1 MVVITMDKNFELFW
15 NYLYQRDLTDKDQIV
30 KEALRVIRTK
40 KYIENNQ
47 MAPTKIRKDP
57 ENLFQI
63 MKDDIESE
71 NLGYFPGDRDFFF
84 QLFELGK
91 DFNILDFTF
100 ETLKNNRF
108 GTLFSPHYLNN
119 FIFEMIGKEQ
129 VKKILITEAEKILPD
144 LKNIIEKYKKQEI
157 TLTTGNFL
165 MNEIFKTSFIDYK
178 NVKSLYVSIYKKFL
192 IDNKFDYIFSIPA
205 FGYKNSPEDI
215 AYDFISS
222 DMEGRAVENIIEYL
236 NNQGSLCMVVP
247 AKFTFSMGS
256 LSRLRK
262 WINKNFQVNFIYS
275 LPDGTF
281 RPYSGIKTYLLS
293 ISKQK
298 CEKINLANLELEN
311 NKFVIKNKKEV
322 KSEEFK
328 QHNDWRVELIFNED
342 NEIIQAFKR
351 SKVQKVKI
359 KEIAEIFR
367 GKSVLK
373 KDIQPGEYKVL
384 NISDIKEGEINYK
397 NMITIAEDARKILRY
412 ELLPGD
418 VVISCRGTMNKV
430 AVFKSNNHKVIASA
444 NLIIIRPKENI
455 LGDYLKIFLESPV
468 GSTLI
473 KSFQRGSTIMN
484 INPVDI
490 KEIEIPML
498 DLEKQ
503 REIAEHYSEEKKI
516 FRETTEK
523 AHKRWNEQKLFIY
536 NRLWK

>member
-1 MVVITMDKNFELFW
+1 MDKKFEIFW
-15 NYLYQRDLTDKDQIV
+15 NYLYQRDITGKEQII
-30 KEALRVIRTK
+30 KEALRVIRSK
-40 KYIENNQ
+40 KYLENNQ
-47 MAPTKIRKDP
+47 ITSTKIRKDP
-57 ENLFQI
+57 EIFFRI
-63 MKDDIESE
+63 MKENIESE
-71 NLGYFPGDRDFFF
+71 GLGYFPGDRDFFT

-100 ETLKNNRF
+100 ETLKNDRF

-119 FIFEMIGKEQ
+119 FIFEMIGQKQ

-144 LKNIIEKYKKQEI
+144 LKNIIEKYKNQEI
-157 TLTTGNFL
+157 TLTTENFL
-165 MNEIFKTSFIDYK
+165 MNEIFKTSFVDYK
-178 NVKSLYVSIYKKFL
+178 NVKALYVSIYKKFL
-192 IDNKFDYIFSIPA
+192 MDNKFDYIFSIPA
-205 FGYKNSPEDI
+205 FGHKVSPEDI

-222 DMEGRAVENIIEYL
+222 DMEGRVVENIIEYL
-236 NNQGSLCMVVP
+236 SNQGSMCMVVP

-256 LSRLRK
+256 LYRLRK
-262 WINKNFQVNFIYS
+262 WINKNFQLNFIYS
-275 LPDGTF
+275 LPEGTF
-281 RPYSGIKTYLLS
+281 RPYSGMKTFLLS

-298 CEKINLANLELEN
+298 CEKINLANLELED

-328 QHNDWRVELIFNED
+328 QYNDWRLELIFNED
-342 NEIIQAFKR
+342 NKIIQAFKR

-412 ELLPGD
+412 ELKFGD
-418 VVISCRGTMNKV
+418 VLISCRGTMNKV
-430 AVFKSNNHKVIASA
+430 AVFKSNSHKVIASA

-490 KEIEIPML
+490 KEIEIPLL

>member
-1 MVVITMDKNFELFW
+1 MDNKYEIFW
-15 NYLYQRDLTDKDQIV
+15 NYLYRRDITDKEQII

-40 KYIENNQ
+40 KYLGNNQ
-47 MAPTKIRKDP
+47 IDLTKIRKDP

-71 NLGYFPGDRDFFF
+71 NLGYFPGDRDFFA
-84 QLFELGK
+84 QLFDMGK
-91 DFNILDFTF
+91 DFDILDFTF
-100 ETLKNNRF
+100 KTLKIDRF

-119 FIFEMIGKEQ
+119 FVFEMIDQKQ

-144 LKNIIEKYKKQEI
+144 LKNIIEKYKNQEI
-157 TLTTGNFL
+157 TLTTENYL
-165 MNEIFKTSFIDYK
+165 MNEIYKTAFTDYK
-178 NVKSLYVSIYKKFL
+178 NVKALFVSIYKKFL
-192 IDNKFDYIFSIPA
+192 MDNKFDYIFSIPA
-205 FGYKNSPEDI
+205 FGYKNSLEDS

-222 DMEGRAVENIIEYL
+222 DMEGRAVENTIEYL

-256 LSRLRK
+256 LFRLRK

-275 LPDGTF
+275 LPEGTF

-298 CEKINLANLELEN
+298 CEKINLANLELED

-342 NEIIQAFKR
+342 NEIIQAFKK

-384 NISDIKEGEINYK
+384 NISDIEEGEINYK

-412 ELLPGD
+412 ELKSGD

-430 AVFKSNNHKVIASA
+430 TVFKSNSHKVIASA
-444 NLIIIRPKENI
+444 NLIVIRPKENI

-468 GSTLI
+468 GSTFI

-490 KEIEIPML
+490 KEIEIPLL

-503 REIAEHYSEEKKI
+503 KEIAERYSEEKTI
-516 FRETTEK
+516 FKETTEK
-523 AHKRWNEQKLFIY
+523 ANIRWNEQKLFVY
-536 NRLWK
+536 NRLWE

>member
-1 MVVITMDKNFELFW
+1 MDKKFEIFW
-15 NYLYQRDLTDKDQIV
+15 NYLYQRDITGKEQII
-30 KEALRVIRTK
+30 KEALRVVRTK
-40 KYIENNQ
+40 KYLENNQ
-47 MAPTKIRKDP
+47 ISLTKIRKDP

-63 MKDDIESE
+63 MKDDVESE
-71 NLGYFPGDRDFFF
+71 NLGYFPGDRDFFA
-84 QLFELGK
+84 QLFDMGR
-91 DFNILDFTF
+91 DFDILDFTF
-100 ETLKNNRF
+100 ETLKNDRF

-119 FIFEMIGKEQ
+119 FIFEMIGQKQ
-129 VKKILITEAEKILPD
+129 AKKILITEAEKILPD
-144 LKNIIEKYKKQEI
+144 LKNIIEKYKNQEI
-157 TLTTGNFL
+157 TLTTENFL
-165 MNEIFKTSFIDYK
+165 MNEIFKTAFTDCK
-178 NVKSLYVSIYKKFL
+178 NVKALYVSIYKKFL

-205 FGYKNSPEDI
+205 FGYKVSSEDI

-222 DMEGRAVENIIEYL
+222 DMEGRALENIIEYL

-262 WINKNFQVNFIYS
+262 WINKNYQVNFIYS
-275 LPDGTF
+275 LQEGTF

-293 ISKQK
+293 LSKQK
-298 CEKINLANLELEN
+298 CERISLGNLKLKN
-311 NKFVIKNKKEV
+311 NKFTIANKKEI
-322 KSEEFK
+322 KSNEFK
-328 QHNDWRVELIFNED
+328 QRDNWQVELFLSGNNEL
-342 NEIIQAFKR
+342 IQKFYQATTK
-351 SKVQKVKI
+351 KIKI
-359 KEIAEIFR
+359 KEVAEIFR
-367 GKSVLK
+367 GKSVMK
-373 KDIQPGEYKVL
+373 KDIQPGEYKIL
-384 NISDIKEGEINYK
+384 NISDIEEGEINYK

-412 ELLPGD
+412 ELKFGD

-430 AVFKSNNHKVIASA
+430 AVFKSNSHKVIASA
-444 NLIIIRPKENI
+444 NLIVIRPKENM

-503 REIAEHYSEEKKI
+503 REIAEHYSEEKTI
-516 FRETTEK
+516 FKETTEE

>member
-1 MVVITMDKNFELFW
+1 MDKKFEIFW
-15 NYLYQRDLTDKDQIV
+15 NYLYQRDITGKEQII
-30 KEALRVIRTK
+30 KEALRVIRSK
-40 KYIENNQ
+40 KYLENNQ
-47 MAPTKIRKDP
+47 ITSTKIRKDP
-57 ENLFQI
+57 EIFFRI
-63 MKDDIESE
+63 MKENIESE
-71 NLGYFPGDRDFFF
+71 GLGYFPGDRDFFT

-100 ETLKNNRF
+100 ETLKNDRF

-119 FIFEMIGKEQ
+119 FIFEMISQKQ
-129 VKKILITEAEKILPD
+129 AKKILITEAEKILPD
-144 LKNIIEKYKKQEI
+144 LKNIIEKYKNQEI
-157 TLTTGNFL
+157 TITTENFL
-165 MNEIFKTSFIDYK
+165 MNEIFKTAFVDYK
-178 NVKSLYVSIYKKFL
+178 NVKTLYVSIYKKFL
-192 IDNKFDYIFSIPA
+192 MDYKFDYIYSIPA
-205 FGYKNSPEDI
+205 FGYKNSSEDI

-222 DMEGRAVENIIEYL
+222 DMEGRAIENIIKYL

-275 LPDGTF
+275 LPEGTF

-298 CEKINLANLELEN
+298 CEKINLANLELED

-328 QHNDWRVELIFNED
+328 QHNDWRVELIINED
-342 NEIIQAFKR
+342 NKIIQAFKN

-397 NMITIAEDARKILRY
+397 NMITITEDARKILRY
-412 ELLPGD
+412 ELKFGD

-430 AVFKSNNHKVIASA
+430 AGFKSNSHKVIASA
-444 NLIIIRPKENI
+444 NLIVIRPKENI

-490 KEIEIPML
+490 KEIEVPLL

-503 REIAEHYSEEKKI
+503 KEIVEHYSEEKTI
-516 FRETTEK
+516 FKETTEK
-523 AHKRWNEQKLFIY
+523 SHKRWNEQKLFIY

>member
-1 MVVITMDKNFELFW
+1 MDKKFELFW
-15 NYLYQRDLTDKDQIV
+15 NYLYQRDLTSKDQIV
-30 KEALRVIRTK
+30 REALRVVRTK
-40 KYIENNQ
+40 KCLIKNQ
-47 MAPTKIRKDP
+47 ISITEIKKDP
-57 ENLFQI
+57 EKLFQI
-63 MKDDIESE
+63 MKENIKSES
-71 NLGYFPGDRDFFF
+71 LGYFPGDRDFFF
-84 QLFELGK
+84 QLFDMGK
-91 DFNILDFTF
+91 DFNILYFTF
-100 ETLKNNRF
+100 ETLKNDRF

-119 FIFEMIGKEQ
+119 FIFEMIGQKQ
-129 VKKILITEAEKILPD
+129 MKKILITEAEKILPD
-144 LKNIIEKYKKQEI
+144 LKNIIEKYKDQEI
-157 TLTTGNFL
+157 TLTTENFL
-165 MNEIFKTSFIDYK
+165 MNEIFKTAFVDYK
-178 NVKSLYVSIYKKFL
+178 NIKALYVSIYKKFL
-192 IDNKFDYIFSIPA
+192 MDNKFDYIYSIPV
-205 FGYKNSPEDI
+205 FGYKVSPEDI
-215 AYDFISS
+215 AYNFISS

-236 NNQGSLCMVVP
+236 NNQGSLCIVVP

-256 LSRLRK
+256 LSRLRE

-275 LPDGTF
+275 LPEGTF

-298 CEKINLANLELEN
+298 CEKINLANLELED

-328 QHNDWRVELIFNED
+328 QYNDWRVELIFNED
-342 NEIIQAFKR
+342 NEIIQVFKR

-384 NISDIKEGEINYK
+384 NISDIEEGEINYK
-397 NMITIAEDARKILRY
+397 NMSTIAEDARKILRY
-412 ELLPGD
+412 ELKFGD

-430 AVFKSNNHKVIASA
+430 VVFKSNSHKVIASA
-444 NLIIIRPKENI
+444 NLIVIRPKENI

-468 GSTLI
+468 GSTFI

-503 REIAEHYSEEKKI
+503 REIAEHYSEEKTI
-516 FRETTEK
+516 FKEMTEK